1 MVLISYEVI
10 YRITDALGNEV
21 EFRRMVEVKDIEPDV
36 KPVDP
41 DEQTPS
47 DNSGQQTIP
56 GQVVEAAKTSDDVN
70 ITGMFGI
77 LVLAG
82 LGWIGSRKRKF
93 CDC

>member
-1 MVLISYEVI
+1 
-10 YRITDALGNEV
+10 
-21 EFRRMVEVKDIEPDV
+21 MVEVKDIEPDV

-77 LVLAG
+77 LVFS
-82 LGWIGSRKRKF
+82 WIRMDWIKKRNF
-93 CDC
+93 VIVR